1 MCCVNTKLFIAIYQ
15 LIANCNYVQVEEE
28 EDESRCEK
36 EHICTWLSAG
46 AYITV

>member
-15 LIANCNYVQVEEE
+15 LIANCNYLQVEEE
-28 EDESRCEK
+28 DERRCEK